1 MATKDRG
8 AELLWGTPGRPT
20 RGPKPGLSLDGIVR
34 AAIKIADA
42 EGIQAVSM
50 QRVAGE
56 FGFTTMSLYRYVPGK
71 NELIDLMIDTAVG
84 TPPDLGAVP
93 GGWRP
98 RLREWAHQTAAVFQR
113 HPWFLATATQRTM
126 GPNQL
131 GWLECAVAA
140 LAESGLTGE
149 PLVESVLLV
158 NGHVR
163 STAPFLA
170 PGGAQEAGTAQWAEA
185 LVGLMR
191 THRDRFPALNRAID
205 AGAFG
210 PPAAGQPDGALDF
223 GLDRIFDGI
232 ETLISTGT

>member
-1 MATKDRG
+1 VAKKD
-8 AELLWGTPGRPT
+8 LLWGSPEQPT
-20 RGPKPGLSLDGIVR
+20 RGPKPGLSVERIVQ

-50 QRVAGE
+50 QRVAAE

-71 NELIDLMIDTAVG
+71 HELIDLMLDTAVG
-84 TPPDLGAVP
+84 EPPDLGSVP

-98 RLREWAHQTAAVFQR
+98 RLREWAHRTAAVFQR
-113 HPWFLATATQRTM
+113 HPWFLATATGRTM

-140 LAESGLTGE
+140 LAGSGLTGE

-163 STAPFLA
+163 STAPFLV
-170 PGGAQEAGTAQWAEA
+170 PGGAQGAGTEAWAA
-185 LVGLMR
+185 SLVDLMR
-191 THRDRFPALNRAID
+191 THRDRFPALNEAID

-210 PPAAGQPDGALDF
+210 PPVPGRPDGTLDF

-232 ETLISTGT
+232 EALIAR